1 MQGCDAGQ
9 KGSVTV
15 YVNKP
20 ARGVIMSE
28 SIYASWKP
36 VLEKIMHRLVDYLEN
51 KSAEQKASSGES
63 AFEHINY
70 RIKGEE
76 SMRDKCRRKQLPE
89 IPESALCTIHDAIG
103 IRVVCCFLDD
113 VYDLVDVIREIPGVQ
128 VVKEKNF
135 IASAKPSGYRSY
147 HLILEIE
154 DETTDALGNTPGHYY
169 AEVQLRTIAMDSW
182 ASLEHQMQYKHEI
195 KNKELISRELKRCAD
210 ELASCDVSMQTIR
223 MMIKDA

>member
-1 MQGCDAGQ
+1 
-9 KGSVTV
+9 
-15 YVNKP
+15 
-20 ARGVIMSE
+20 MSE

-51 KSAEQKASSGES
+51 KNAEKKASTGES

-76 SMRDKCRRKQLPE
+76 SMRDKCRRKE
-89 IPESALCTIHDAIG
+89 ISETPESALCTIHDAIG
-103 IRVVCCFLDD
+103 IRIVCCFLDD
-113 VYDLVDVIREIPGVQ
+113 VYDLGDVIRNIPGVR
-128 VVKEKNF
+128 VAKEKDF
-135 IASAKPSGYRSY
+135 ITSAKPSGYRSY
-147 HLILEIE
+147 HIILEIE

-195 KNKELISRELKRCAD
+195 KNKDLISRELKRCAD
-210 ELASCDVSMQTIR
+210 ELAACDVSMQTIR
-223 MMIKDA
+223 MMIKEA

>member
-1 MQGCDAGQ
+1 
-9 KGSVTV
+9 
-15 YVNKP
+15 
-20 ARGVIMSE
+20 MSE

-89 IPESALCTIHDAIG
+89 TPESALCTIHDAIG

-128 VVKEKNF
+128 VVKEKDF

-182 ASLEHQMQYKHEI
+182 ASLEHQLKYKTEGDVPDSI
-195 KNKELISRELKRCAD
+195 AAELKDC
-210 ELASCDVSMQTIR
+210 SDVIANTDQRMQNIYNTLK
-223 MMIKDA
+223 KDRLEKEN